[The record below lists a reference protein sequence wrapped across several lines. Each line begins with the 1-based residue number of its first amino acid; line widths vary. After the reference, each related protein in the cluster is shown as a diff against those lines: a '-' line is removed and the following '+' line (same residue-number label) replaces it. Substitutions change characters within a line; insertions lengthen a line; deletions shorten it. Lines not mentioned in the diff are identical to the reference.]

1 MRLAVPPRE
10 FAATITARAVLRSG
24 WAVAIAY
31 LAVCFAIVID
41 LGLSRGG
48 IAELGVPL
56 GALLALLLLLVGVIR
71 RPSGRTGVWFLVGGS
86 AAAFCFDYSLLSID
100 PELNDHGTFLLN
112 RVTIVLLL
120 IGPVG
125 ARLAAGVVWCT
136 AGFLLGSLA
145 MAAAQLSLGA
155 EVRLGWGGV
164 VSLAVYVVVILT
176 FVLIRVTQRRYL
188 PDFSAIELETARMA
202 GYRELEE
209 RAVAIVHDTLL
220 GDLTAIANGRDV
232 LEERTRARFARD
244 IEAVSAATVDGAP
257 AAASEAGSADAFRA
271 GLLAIVSEYQWR
283 GLTVDV
289 SGRPGAASGL
299 AEGSAEAVLGAVGA
313 CLENVLLH
321 SGASAAEIFV
331 ESSERLLSVMVV
343 DHGQGFD
350 PDAVPTDRL
359 GLRGS
364 VVGRI
369 ESLGGRVRL
378 WSGPGDGTSVVMT
391 VPLEAGS

>member
-86 AAAFCFDYSLLSID
+86 VAAFCFDYSLLSID
-100 PELNDHGTFLLN
+100 PELNEHGTFLLN

-145 MAAAQLSLGA
+145 MTAAQLSLGA

-244 IEAVSAATVDGAP
+244 IEAVSAATVDRAP
-257 AAASEAGSADAFRA
+257 AAASEVGSADAFRA

-350 PDAVPTDRL
+350 LDAVPTDRL

-378 WSGPGDGTSVVMT
+378 WSVPGDGTSVVMT